1 MKVISESIMKI
12 SFIILLGLFQFFLPG
27 DSISL
32 SDQGYF
38 DFGIYPANWKKEHTF
53 HITNHD
59 SQTLN
64 LGKVRSTCG
73 CLIGSLSKT
82 MLQKDD
88 TADLTI
94 QVKEN
99 SVSGKYTKNI
109 YIETDK
115 PEKRF
120 LRLTIKGEAV
130 PLLKTEPE
138 NNLYLGDLSVKKA
151 YTYQFRLITC
161 IPEYAEHLKIEIPA
175 LPQNRQFHSE
185 LEYDKERQLLIVK
198 LIPLTKSSFLEL
210 VISIS
215 VLSPLNWPPLQ
226 IKLNGRVK

>member
-1 MKVISESIMKI
+1 
-12 SFIILLGLFQFFLPG
+12 
-27 DSISL
+27 
-32 SDQGYF
+32 
-38 DFGIYPANWKKEHTF
+38 
-53 HITNHD
+53 
-59 SQTLN
+59 
-64 LGKVRSTCG
+64 
-73 CLIGSLSKT
+73 